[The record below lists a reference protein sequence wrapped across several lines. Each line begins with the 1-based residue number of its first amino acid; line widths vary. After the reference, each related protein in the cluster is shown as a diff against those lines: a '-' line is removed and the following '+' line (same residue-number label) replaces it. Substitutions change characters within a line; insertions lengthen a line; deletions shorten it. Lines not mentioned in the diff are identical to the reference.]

1 MLLGDPHWSSDTPEE
16 TAACEGPRLEQEK
29 GKKEG
34 AGENK
39 GRKSGAATRNLHIP
53 TQHPAL
59 GVVSPKGL
67 AGTECN
73 VVKEGES
80 GLKVEGE
87 VLV

>member
-1 MLLGDPHWSSDTPEE
+1 MLMGDPHWSSDTPEE

-34 AGENK
+34 ARENK
-39 GRKSGAATRNLHIP
+39 GRKSEAATRNLHIP
-53 TQHPAL
+53 TQPPAL

-67 AGTECN
+67 AGTKCN

-80 GLKVEGE
+80 GLEVEGE